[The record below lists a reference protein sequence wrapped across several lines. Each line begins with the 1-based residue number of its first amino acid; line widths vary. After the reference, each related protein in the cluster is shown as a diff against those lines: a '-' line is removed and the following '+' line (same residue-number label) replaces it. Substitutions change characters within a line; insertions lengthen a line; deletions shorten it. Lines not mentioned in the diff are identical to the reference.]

1 MSARGA
7 TGGSARGSRR
17 RSNAKVEATKEA
29 TKAVEN
35 PVDNAV
41 AQEETMADQKSTA
54 NGEVADSKAGKLDL
68 AKKPESGANGNSE
81 AGLVVRSEASDKG
94 ELQPAGFL
102 GDRPIA
108 QNEFEIAELF
118 SEAGLR
124 PIGASNLSV
133 FSTILNDR
141 PIVATNL
148 RVVEYVGSRPIF
160 ASDVIV
166 RDDLTLPGG
175 RPIVASDPHL
185 LEASLLPGGR
195 PIASNEIDDPIAL
208 MGYLD

>member
-17 RSNAKVEATKEA
+17 RSNAKAEA

-54 NGEVADSKAGKLDL
+54 NGEVTDSKAGKLDL
-68 AKKPESGANGNSE
+68 AKKPESEANSNSE
-81 AGLVVRSEASDKG
+81 LGLAVRSEASDKG
-94 ELQPAGFL
+94 ELQPAGYV
-102 GDRPIA
+102 GDRLVA

-124 PIGASNLSV
+124 PIGTSNMAV
-133 FSTILNDR
+133 FGTILNDR
-141 PIVATNL
+141 PIMATNL
-148 RVVEYVGSRPIF
+148 RVVEYAIPGHRPIF
-160 ASDVIV
+160 ASDVVV

-195 PIASNEIDDPIAL
+195 PIASNEIDDPMTL